1 MFPYALLDLKI
12 SISYEIQSVDQNK
25 RITVV
30 SASSVGGGSLT
41 MTLPEGTIVEKGPFD
56 ENEITKIHGFIMASS
71 DEIQYLASFMESQEE
86 EAI

>member
-1 MFPYALLDLKI
+1 
-12 SISYEIQSVDQNK
+12 
-25 RITVV
+25 
-30 SASSVGGGSLT
+30 LT

-71 DEIQYLASFMESQEE
+71 DEIQYLASFMNSPEE